1 MSPSFTGNGLA
12 AGCGYMPLAL
22 VWPLFSPSVEAIYP
36 VSDPVA
42 LQDRRVT
49 SLIHYAMKVE
59 KAMFETVTSRE
70 EYYQLLAEKIDR
82 IRKELEQ
89 RRMMKSAMENKR
101 QMGGVLVEC
110 LCVTESVEC

>member
-1 MSPSFTGNGLA
+1 M
-12 AGCGYMPLAL
+12 
-22 VWPLFSPSVEAIYP
+22 EAIYP

-49 SLIHYAMKVE
+49 SLIQYAMKVE
-59 KAMFETVTSRE
+59 KAMFETATSRE
-70 EYYQLLAEKIDR
+70 EYYQLLAEKIYR

-101 QMGGVLVEC
+101 QMGGMLGI
-110 LCVTESVEC
+110 